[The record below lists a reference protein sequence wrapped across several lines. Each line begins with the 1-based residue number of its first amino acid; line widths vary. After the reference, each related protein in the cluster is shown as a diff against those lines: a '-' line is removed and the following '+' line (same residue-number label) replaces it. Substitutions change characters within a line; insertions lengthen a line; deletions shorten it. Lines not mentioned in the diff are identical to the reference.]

1 VGPGLAGV
9 LQRAL
14 QSAVD
19 RRYATA
25 TDFLQALNRVTRRG
39 RLERALDVMRW
50 RLGALW
56 PGSS

>member
-1 VGPGLAGV
+1 V
-9 LQRAL
+9 
-14 QSAVD
+14 VD

-39 RLERALDVMRW
+39 RLERALDTLRW
-50 RLGALW
+50 RLGSLW